1 MRVRTNISALVSGAI
16 ISAVLSVVMV
26 GAGEAP
32 HAVTDPGLKVTQMQR
47 DDRLPTFHRVG
58 AEGVAPSPSQAVAP
72 APAPSTP
79 PTPASPPRPK
89 FDAYVVQGL
98 LGALIYISLFTL
110 GHLGLRRANVA
121 GRWPY
126 AGIGGACALVAVA
139 VQTHPQAWQNLV
151 TKGIV
156 SEYLL
161 VPAVAGAI
169 LGFIY
174 HWRSGLEA
182 ESDDPAVLEAIVK
195 SAAPTGS
202 EVADSA
208 AAAKVSG
215 DGSLIDTGDLEY
227 FAGPLRVRTSL
238 PLMFVAALLSAG
250 AFGLVQALFGT
261 GNEFLWRI
269 SGAPHPNLNE
279 AFGASLSYGLGMAA
293 LVTLGTALPFTFVV
307 FVGHMAVRA
316 LNRTS
321 YAAYV
326 AVGLSA
332 PILVG
337 LFLGVMG
344 VLVGLMAILP
354 LMIAMGTYRSMAGL
368 EPKPVKEDIMVKDR
382 RDLVGADHARR
393 QYGRLIKS

>member
-1 MRVRTNISALVSGAI
+1 MRVRTNVSALVSGAV

-32 HAVTDPGLKVTQMQR
+32 RAATDTGLKVTQMQR
-47 DDRLPTFHRVG
+47 DERLPTFHRVG
-58 AEGVAPSPSQAVAP
+58 ADDTTSAPVQQIAPAAAAEP
-72 APAPSTP
+72 APAA
-79 PTPASPPRPK
+79 PAGPK
-89 FDAYVVQGL
+89 LDAYVVQGL
-98 LGALIYISLFTL
+98 LGALIYISLFVL
-110 GHLGLRRANVA
+110 GHLGLRRANVG

-126 AGIGGACALVAVA
+126 AGLGGACALVAVA
-139 VQTHPQAWQNLV
+139 VQTPAQAWQNLMKMGV
-151 TKGIV
+151 M
-156 SEYLL
+156 SEYLA

-182 ESDDPAVLEAIVK
+182 ENDDPAALEAIVK
-195 SAAPTGS
+195 GSAAPVGDGPTPVG
-202 EVADSA
+202 
-208 AAAKVSG
+208 AAKVSG
-215 DGSLIDTGDLEY
+215 DGALIDTGEVEY
-227 FAGPLRVRTSL
+227 FAGPLQVRTSL

-261 GNEFLWRI
+261 GNEFLWRM

-279 AFGASLSYGLGMAA
+279 AFGQSLWLQLKIASLLSFMS
-293 LVTLGTALPFTFVV
+293 ALPFTFVV
-307 FVGHMAVRA
+307 FLGHMAVRA

-321 YAAYV
+321 YAAYM
-326 AVGLSA
+326 AVGLCA
-332 PILVG
+332 PVLLG

-354 LMIAMGTYRSMAGL
+354 LVMAMSAYRSMAGL

-393 QYGRLIKS
+393 QFGRLIKN

>member
-1 MRVRTNISALVSGAI
+1 MRVRTNISALVSGAV

-32 HAVTDPGLKVTQMQR
+32 RAVAGPAVKVTQMQR

-58 AEGVAPSPSQAVAP
+58 EEASTPSPAQAVAP
-72 APAPSTP
+72 DPAPSMAAQP
-79 PTPASPPRPK
+79 SGPK
-89 FDAYVVQGL
+89 LDAYVIQGL
-98 LGALIYISLFTL
+98 LGALIYISLFVL
-110 GHLGLRRANVA
+110 GHLGLRRAAIA

-126 AGIGGACALVAVA
+126 AGLGSACALVAIA
-139 VQTHPQAWQNLV
+139 AQTPGQGWQNLMK
-151 TKGIV
+151 TGIL
-156 SEYLL
+156 SEYLAIA
-161 VPAVAGAI
+161 AVAGAI

-182 ESDDPAVLEAIVK
+182 ENDDPAALEAIVNGAK
-195 SAAPTGS
+195 ATVGETAAAEG
-202 EVADSA
+202 
-208 AAAKVSG
+208 AAKVSG
-215 DGSLIDTGDLEY
+215 DGSLVDTGETEY
-227 FAGPLRVRTSL
+227 FAGPLQVRTSL

-279 AFGASLSYGLGMAA
+279 AFGQSLWLQ
-293 LVTLGTALPFTFVV
+293 LKVTSLLSFMSALPFTFVV
-307 FVGHMAVRA
+307 FLGHMAVRA

-321 YAAYV
+321 YAAYM
-326 AVGLSA
+326 AVGLCA
-332 PILVG
+332 PVLLG

-344 VLVGLMAILP
+344 LLVGLMAILP
-354 LMIAMGTYRSMAGL
+354 LMMAMCAYRSMAGL

>member
-1 MRVRTNISALVSGAI
+1 MRVRTNVGALVSGAI
-16 ISAVLSVVMV
+16 ISAVLTVVMV
-26 GAGEAP
+26 GAGQAP
-32 HAVTDPGLKVTQMQR
+32 QVAVPVVKVTQMQR

-58 AEGVAPSPSQAVAP
+58 EEGTLPPIPRDNMP
-72 APAPSTP
+72 APGAAAADP
-79 PTPASPPRPK
+79 PGPK
-89 FDAYVVQGL
+89 LDAFVIQGL
-98 LGALIYISLFTL
+98 IGALVYIGLFVL
-110 GHLGLRRANVA
+110 GHFGLRRAA
-121 GRWPY
+121 IGGRWPY
-126 AGIGGACALVAVA
+126 AAAGGVSALVAIV
-139 VQTHPQAWQNLV
+139 VQTPPQAWQNLI

-161 VPAVAGAI
+161 VPAVTGLI

-182 ESDDPAVLEAIVK
+182 EGDDPAVLEAIVK
-195 SAAPTGS
+195 GAAPTVG
-202 EVADSA
+202 VSA
-208 AAAKVSG
+208 ASGEAAKVSG
-215 DGSLIDTGDLEY
+215 DGALVDTGETEY
-227 FAGPLRVRTSL
+227 FAGPLQVRTSL

-279 AFGASLSYGLGMAA
+279 ALGQSLWLQ
-293 LVTLGTALPFTFVV
+293 LKVTSLLSFMSALPFTFVV

-321 YAAYV
+321 YAAYM
-326 AVGLSA
+326 AVGLCA
-332 PILVG
+332 PVLLG
-337 LFLGVMG
+337 LFLGLTG
-344 VLVGLMAILP
+344 LLVGLMAILP
-354 LMIAMGTYRSMAGL
+354 LIMAMCAYRSMAGL

-393 QYGRLIKS
+393 QFGRLIKS